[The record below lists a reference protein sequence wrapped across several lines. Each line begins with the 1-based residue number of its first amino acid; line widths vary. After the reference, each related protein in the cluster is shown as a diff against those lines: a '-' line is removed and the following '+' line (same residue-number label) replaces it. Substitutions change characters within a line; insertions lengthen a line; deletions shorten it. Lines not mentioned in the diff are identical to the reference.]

1 MGERLEAFNTIVKD
15 VKEQEKLIED
25 QIKSEVIYSH
35 DDQMTMFKE
44 GLKKEIDTY
53 YEKELNELKNFSAT
67 EASQAKLKTKKELL
81 MKRQDLV
88 ENVFAEAK
96 KRIDTFVSSDEYE
109 KYLYRKLS
117 EIEAVKADSVF
128 YVKKNDIDLMKKVLS
143 LKNLNNTVNESIIMV
158 GGFIMLNKADNIEYD
173 YTFDTKIKEV
183 KQWFQNNSGFTL

>member
-117 EIEAVKADSVF
+117 EIDAVKADSVF